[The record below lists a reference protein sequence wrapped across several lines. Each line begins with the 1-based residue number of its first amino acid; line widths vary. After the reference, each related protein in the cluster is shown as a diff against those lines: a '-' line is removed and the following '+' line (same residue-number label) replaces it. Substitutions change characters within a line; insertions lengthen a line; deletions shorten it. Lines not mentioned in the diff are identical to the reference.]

1 MAAEFSWW
9 LLIVGVV
16 AGGALTWLVLAEF
29 ARRDREISDE
39 EVAAEASWIART
51 IDTPALDADLA
62 EEVLRAHRRYL
73 GFPPPDV
80 LASPD
85 ELPALAEEGANAEP
99 PPDTADLLPGVSPAD
114 LGLDRQADGDEGDFP
129 NVAEDADEPERPR
142 A

>member
-1 MAAEFSWW
+1 MGAEFNWW

-16 AGGALTWLVLAEF
+16 AGGALTWLVLADF

-39 EVAAEASWIART
+39 EVAAEAAWIART
-51 IDTPALDADLA
+51 LDTSRLDADLA

-80 LASPD
+80 LVAPA
-85 ELPALAEEGANAEP
+85 ELPTLADDGMTAEP
-99 PPDTADLLPGVSPAD
+99 PAD
-114 LGLDRQADGDEGDFP
+114 DGDAAFGPDAGDEVP
-129 NVAEDADEPERPR
+129 TDPVAGEAGEAGETERHL